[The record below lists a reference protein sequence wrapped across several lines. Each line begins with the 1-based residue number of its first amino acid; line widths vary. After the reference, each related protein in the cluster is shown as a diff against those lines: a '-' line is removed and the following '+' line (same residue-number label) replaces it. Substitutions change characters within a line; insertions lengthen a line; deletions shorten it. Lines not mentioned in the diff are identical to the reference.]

1 MVVIKTEPTK
11 AETEFGK
18 ALYESKGKANNEL
31 IYKLITEYGCTADD
45 IAKVAQNTSNE
56 NFLDNRTHISDYT
69 KARMINKNAHKNKQ
83 WKYFRDYEWFFK
95 YLPEKYKDY
104 VLFDALNRLF
114 DRDVE
119 YLDDRELG
127 LYSLNYY
134 ATLLNRDAY
143 PTELFAE
150 RFKNSPLYD
159 LVTRP
164 YRLKEVAFHE
174 YNGTFYPFEYG
185 SRWRKI
191 LDTYFNDY
199 LRYDYDRTDGST
211 RIQRKT
217 QLKVLEQCV
226 QVDLLSLTMLNEIYD
241 DFYDKDHRI
250 WNNEGNEIYTY
261 SDYLFSRYRKTGTR
275 KVSHP
280 QILRLEMFAQEKALE
295 MLLGMGLGFKVN
307 TNCSYNFKYSNKKL
321 NKRIQTAYKTFIK
334 AKTVDERKSMR
345 ELLKE
350 QLAIISNDFMGNN
363 LEVVELKC
371 VSEQDKMFEQN
382 ISQKTVSV
390 PKTRSSRTTSNV
402 TYVRKTIDLS
412 KLASAQTTQL
422 TSGRN

>member
-18 ALYESKGKANNEL
+18 ALYDSKGKANNEL
-31 IYKLITEYGCTADD
+31 ISKLITEYGCTADD

-56 NFLDNRTHISDYT
+56 KFLDNRAHISDYT
-69 KARMINKNAHKNKQ
+69 KARMVNKFAHKNKD
-83 WKYFRDYEWFFK
+83 WKYFRYYEWFFK

-104 VLFDALNRLF
+104 ILFDGTNELF
-114 DRDVE
+114 NKDIE
-119 YLDDRELG
+119 YLNDRALG

-143 PTELFAE
+143 PTDSFAE
-150 RFKNSPLYD
+150 RFKNSQLYD

-164 YRLKEVAFHE
+164 YRLKDVPFHE
-174 YNGTFYPFEYG
+174 YNGTFYPYEYG
-185 SRWRKI
+185 SRWRTI
-191 LDTYFNDY
+191 LDTFFNNY
-199 LRYDYDRTDGST
+199 LHYDYDRTDGST

-226 QVDLLSLTMLNEIYD
+226 QVDLLSLIMLNEVYD
-241 DFYDKDHRI
+241 EYDEKDHRI
-250 WNNEGNEIYTY
+250 WDKEGNEIHTY
-261 SDYLFSRYRKTGTR
+261 SDYLFSRHRKTGTR

-295 MLLGMGLGFKVN
+295 MLLGMGLGFKVK
-307 TNCSYNFKYSNKKL
+307 SDYPYNLKYSNKKL

-382 ISQKTVSV
+382 ISQKTISV
-390 PKTRSSRTTSNV
+390 PKNRSSRTTSNV